1 MKKILVASLIV
12 SASLSIISCS
22 SPNIVSDKSANSSDT
37 TISNADNNISD
48 TGVNQKKALKQYK
61 RYMSKIKSI
70 FDDKG
75 LDMKNLN
82 ENVDDKGFVS
92 RILHDDEEENL
103 NEIDKIWYGL
113 TYDENNMISH
123 LGLYLDYN
131 INIEDMTDK
140 NLMIKGTIIEDIG
153 NVFFKRTTYNADI
166 ENAINHYLTTS
177 NVEPVELNYKKGKVE
192 VVVRQNKLSINIDL
206 NLE

>member
-48 TGVNQKKALKQYK
+48 TGVNQKKSLKQYK